1 MSEFLDEA
9 PRATASDTL
18 ARGPYVAATEGS
30 NVVNARL
37 YWTKQEQVI
46 EEFETASFTVVSE
59 MLVQNKNAY

>member
-1 MSEFLDEA
+1 MKHHG
-9 PRATASDTL
+9 ATASEGL
-18 ARGPYVAATEGS
+18 ARGPYVAATKGS
-30 NVVNARL
+30 NVVNARS